1 MELLNEHGLSYNSTK
16 SEYQSM
22 LNLLPVASL
31 LELRKNLF
39 TRAVKKNLADSKVSL
54 VSRRDTAVHPLSKK
68 LVDDVWSLTSCLK
81 HCKPVPRVLLKN
93 GKRCKSFSRYPSGQC
108 QVYRHILY

>member
-16 SEYQSM
+16 SEYHSM

-68 LVDDVWSLTSCLK
+68 TSLVS
-81 HCKPVPRVLLKN
+81 N
-93 GKRCKSFSRYPSGQC
+93 
-108 QVYRHILY
+108 ILSETLQACSESPTEKWQKM